1 MEGSDVEETIVVS
14 DVSEDFSSGD
24 EGGDGEGLLA
34 EPIRGVRNGAL
45 PPFVNKLYNMVCN
58 KETDSIISWV
68 LNLNV
73 SNGAKI
79 FAIWNIDEFINNVLP
94 LMSKSKNFDSFITQ
108 LSNYGFKKMF
118 WDYREYAHEWF
129 QEGKPHLLK
138 NIKRRR
144 KQAISESE
152 KLQREIKKLESAS
165 TEQDNEL
172 NVFKAYVDNI
182 ISNQKRILET
192 MARAMK
198 STIDHHNQVCK
209 MHGIKNNNDA
219 TQNLTLVGEQSHKT
233 SALGESSFAPSCEI
247 QAKYISTKNARKNN

>member
-1 MEGSDVEETIVVS
+1 MENIDAEETMVVS
-14 DVSEDFSSGD
+14 DISEGFSSGN
-24 EGGDGEGLLA
+24 EGGDGEGLVLA

-68 LNLNV
+68 PNLNV
-73 SNGAKI
+73 SGGAKS

-108 LSNYGFKKMF
+108 LNNYGFKKMS
-118 WDYREYAHEWF
+118 WDSREYAHEWF

-144 KQAISESE
+144 KQTMSESE
-152 KLQREIKKLESAS
+152 KLQREIKRLESES
-165 TEQDNEL
+165 KEQHNEL
-172 NVFKAYVDNI
+172 NVFKVYVDNT
-182 ISNQKRILET
+182 ISNQKRILQT

-198 STIDHHNQVCK
+198 STIYHHHQVRK
-209 MHGIKNNNDA
+209 MHGLENNNNA
-219 TQNLTLVGEQSHKT
+219 TQNSTLAGQQSHKT
-233 SALGESSFAPSCEI
+233 SVLGESSFAPSCEI
-247 QAKYISTKNARKNN
+247 HPQDKSDKATENN